1 MARLFG
7 TDGIRGKAN
16 EYPITPE
23 IALKVGKAVAQIYA
37 KSNGTASKASKPFST
52 APTEPPTISLR

>member
-1 MARLFG
+1 MTTRLFG

-23 IALKVGKAVAQIYA
+23 IALRTGQAISRVL
-37 KSNGTASKASKPFST
+37 KSNGANHNRVIIGDRKSVG
-52 APTEPPTISLR
+52 